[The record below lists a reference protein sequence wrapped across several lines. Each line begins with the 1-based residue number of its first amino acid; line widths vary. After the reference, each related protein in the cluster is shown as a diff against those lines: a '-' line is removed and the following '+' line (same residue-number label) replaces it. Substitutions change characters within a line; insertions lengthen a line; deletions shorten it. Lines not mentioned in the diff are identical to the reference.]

1 MKRKILLLA
10 PVMLTGC
17 IVDHFDRHL
26 SVVNKSPVR
35 IAVEAV
41 NDTTK
46 RTANNIAYYQ
56 SHAIAPNDT
65 SFITR
70 AGKNAWLE
78 YINEGKAK
86 TLYVYFF
93 DLDTLNKYDKGG
105 ADMSYLLGNKKYL
118 KRFDYSLDELT
129 KSNWEINYK

>member
-1 MKRKILLLA
+1 MKRKILLLL
-10 PVMLTGC
+10 PVLLTGC
-17 IVDHFDRHL
+17 IMDYSDRRV

-35 IAVEAV
+35 IAVEIV
-41 NDTTK
+41 NDTTE

-56 SHAIAPNDT
+56 SHPIAPNDT

-86 TLYVYFF
+86 TLYIYFF
-93 DLDTLNKYDKGG
+93 DVDSLNKYDKGG

-118 KRFDYSLDELT
+118 KRLDYSLDELT
-129 KSNWEINYK
+129 KSNWEISYK

>member
-1 MKRKILLLA
+1 MKRKLLLLA

-17 IVDHFDRHL
+17 IMDYFDRRV

-35 IAVEAV
+35 IAVEIV

-78 YINEGKAK
+78 YINKGKGK

-93 DLDTLNKYDKGG
+93 DLDSLNKYEKGD
-105 ADMSYLLGNKKYL
+105 ADMSYLLGNKIYL
-118 KRFDYSLDELT
+118 KRVGYSLDELT
-129 KSNWEINYK
+129 KSNWEIKYQ